1 MEKIHDKVFYIVPNA
16 LKMKILASLQSTNQI
31 YDITFYTLEEFL
43 SHFLFTIKDEAL
55 LYLLTKENEN
65 IDVLKSMLKTL
76 KYISQEEVY
85 QSSKLQKLQ
94 AILKDLKANNY
105 LEYDETFKD
114 YLKTKDIYLMGYYL
128 LDKTILTKLKPLN
141 IHYVD
146 IPSTYKL
153 ETVYEYD
160 TLKDEVINTALK
172 IRELNRQKISYN
184 KIFIAGITDEYEY
197 VLATVFKMFDIP
209 LNYQV
214 KKPLIT
220 MLGVKDYLKT
230 KDLSKIKDQKLKKYL
245 LHIEENLIYAVN
257 SPYYDLLL
265 KDKLTTTNYQNDALI
280 EAVTCLNDALEIPYL
295 IADDEYLFV
304 LGFNQN
310 TIPKIYKDEDYLSD
324 NLKTILGVNQSYIN
338 NDFEKKNLLSCL
350 TNIKNLTISYKLTT
364 LSSEMVKSS
373 LLDDLNLKV
382 IKEQVKNYHFSN
394 FYNEYLLTESLDNYY
409 KYHEKSS
416 DFAYL
421 TTNISLEKYNSY
433 HHHFTGLKREV
444 TPYNLSYSSFDDF
457 SKCSFKYYL
466 KYILNLDEYKEE
478 FSQKV
483 GNIFHDVLKKSY
495 NENFNFDQAFN
506 NTISNIDLDSREKFL
521 LTRLKDELAFIINYN
536 HETEKKG
543 MLHNFYGE
551 KKLEVKLSDKVTL
564 KGFIDKILY
573 QTNNNITYYTIFDYK
588 TGKVSLNLKYLNYGL
603 FMQLP
608 LYVFLITKSALFTN
622 GYLIGFF
629 YQKLLESAVN
639 DEERQKNL
647 KLEGYVI
654 NDLDLVTFIDE
665 DFKNQSFIKGLGTTK
680 DDNFKKTSKILS
692 KEEINNL
699 IITVSQTLK
708 EGITKIDN
716 SDFQINPKLLNNQ
729 NISCPFCPF
738 NDICFKDYN
747 DYIYIEGGENN
758 A

>member
-1 MEKIHDKVFYIVPNA
+1 MEKIHDKAFYIVPNA
-16 LKMKILASLQSTNQI
+16 LKMKILASLELDNHL

-43 SHFLFTIKDEAL
+43 AHFLFTIKDEAL
-55 LYLLTKENEN
+55 LYLLTKEHEN
-65 IDVLKSMLKTL
+65 LDVIKSVLKTL
-76 KYISQEEVY
+76 KYISLEETY

-94 AILKDLKANNY
+94 AILKDLQTNNY

-128 LDKTILTKLKPLN
+128 LDKTLLDKLKELN
-141 IHYVD
+141 IHYID
-146 IPSTYKL
+146 IPLNYKL
-153 ETVYEYD
+153 ETVYEYN

-172 IRELNRQKISYN
+172 IRELNHQKISYN

-245 LHIEENLIYAVN
+245 LHIEESLIYAVN
-257 SPYYDLLL
+257 SPYYDILL

-280 EAVTCLNDALEIPYL
+280 EAVTCFNEALEIPYL

-324 NLKTILGVNQSYIN
+324 NLKTILGLNQSYIN
-338 NDFEKKNLLSCL
+338 NDLEKDNLIKCL
-350 TNIKNLTISYKLTT
+350 TNVKNLTLSYKLTT
-364 LSSEMVKSS
+364 LSNEMVKSS

-382 IKEQVKNYHFSN
+382 IKESQENYHLSS

-409 KYHEKSS
+409 KYHEKSNNF
-416 DFAYL
+416 DYL
-421 TTNISLEKYNSY
+421 IANISSEKYNSY
-433 HHHFTGLKREV
+433 THHFTGLKREV

-478 FSQKV
+478 FSQKI
-483 GNIFHDVLKKSY
+483 GNIFHDILKKSY
-495 NENFNFDQAFN
+495 NKNFNFEQEFN
-506 NTISNIDLDSREKFL
+506 NTISNIELDKREKFL
-521 LTRLKDELAFIINYN
+521 LLRLKDELAFIINYN
-536 HETEKKG
+536 QEMEKKG
-543 MLHNFYGE
+543 MLNNFYGE
-551 KKLEVKLSDKVTL
+551 KKLEVKLSDEVTL

-573 QTNNNITYYTIFDYK
+573 QDHNNITYYTIFDYK

-608 LYVFLITKSALFTN
+608 LYIFLITKSSLFTN

-629 YQKLLESAVN
+629 YQKLLETATN

-699 IITVSQTLK
+699 ITTVSQTLK
-708 EGITKIDN
+708 EGIAKIN
-716 SDFQINPKLLNNQ
+716 ASDFQINPKLLNNQ

-747 DYIYIEGGENN
+747 DYIYIEEGENN

>member
-1 MEKIHDKVFYIVPNA
+1 MEKIHDKAFYIVPNA

-324 NLKTILGVNQSYIN
+324 NLKTILGLNQSYIN

-654 NDLDLVTFIDE
+654 NDLDLITFIDE

-747 DYIYIEGGENN
+747 DYIYIEEGENN